1 MGEVFLQRLHV
12 ALVVLAHEGA
22 AGVVPLQHHQLALE
36 LRELDGLARGVAQR
50 EVGRGLAD
58 AGGGIVAGVDV
69 SGVRVCEHRQ
79 FEPRL
84 AALGMVSCGDRG
96 GVQFWQRDG
105 ATSNACPRPASL
117 TGSEFNA
124 QETGLRALRRAAF
137 RGDFF
142 AQLELG
148 ARYSAVRATDK
159 NIEDPIES
167 SVWYAMALANEEGF
181 APINRVERG
190 LGELASWWERYV
202 ASNPD
207 VQAIVAANDDM
218 ALGAIE
224 AAKAAG
230 HADLVAPPTFPVVV
244 QEATLAQLLAEPDA
258 GIDFSRVVHGEQ
270 RFTYTR
276 AIVAGD
282 ELTATLTVSSVKSLG
297 GHNMVTADSD
307 IVDAEGKHV
316 VTAISTLV
324 VRGDED

>member
-1 MGEVFLQRLHV
+1 VAVNPELQGRVFPPTAPYL
-12 ALVVLAHEGA
+12 
-22 AGVVPLQHHQLALE
+22 
-36 LRELDGLARGVAQR
+36 
-50 EVGRGLAD
+50 VGREK
-58 AGGGIVAGVDV
+58 I
-69 SGVRVCEHRQ
+69 R
-79 FEPRL
+79 
-84 AALGMVSCGDRG
+84 
-96 GVQFWQRDG
+96 
-105 ATSNACPRPASL
+105 
-117 TGSEFNA
+117 EFS
-124 QETGLRALRRAAF
+124 RAVL
-137 RGDFF
+137 
-142 AQLELG
+142 
-148 ARYSAVRATDK
+148 ST
-159 NIEDPIES
+159 N
-167 SVWYAMALANEEGF
+167 
-181 APINRVERG
+181 PINF
-190 LGELASWWERYV
+190 
-202 ASNPD
+202 D
-207 VQAIVAANDDM
+207 V
-218 ALGAIE
+218 E